1 MKKKLASRPTY
12 SVEFREAAV
21 AKCLEIGATETSQE
35 LGVSISTLS
44 GWKKKY
50 SSQEGLSESPV
61 KPSYEQLE
69 LELEVKK
76 LKKELSYVSQ
86 INQVLKKSTA
96 IFCAEQME
104 DLR

>member
-1 MKKKLASRPTY
+1 MKSPSRPTY

-21 AKCLEIGATETSQE
+21 AKCLEIGVTETCQQ
-35 LGVSISTLS
+35 LGVSLSTLN

-50 SSQEGLSESPV
+50 GSQGSSSGTIA
-61 KPSYEQLE
+61 KPSYED

-76 LKKELSYVSQ
+76 LKKELTYVSQ

>member
-1 MKKKLASRPTY
+1 MKKKSSSRPTY

-21 AKCLEIGATETSQE
+21 AKCLEIGATETSQQ
-35 LGVSISTLS
+35 LGVSLSTLN

-50 SSQEGLSESPV
+50 SSQEGLTVSTV
-61 KPSYEQLE
+61 KPSYEQ